1 MYEHIEGSW
10 VETDGEGHILDDT
23 HPIILARRVQEAEA
37 LGDQAYSEITELEEK
52 IAKMTEELRQAEITI
67 TELREDLEE
76 ANQLGLVAHK
86 LGRQEDLV
94 KNQQLKV
101 KNQQLKDECTMVT
114 EALFRNY
121 ENQCDWQGQDP
132 TDRENYYEED
142 YPEINTLFDE
152 RYGYEE
158 SSDEDE

>member
-23 HPIILARRVQEAEA
+23 HPIKLTRRVK
-37 LGDQAYSEITELEEK
+37 ELEDEVK
-52 IAKMTEELRQAEITI
+52 
-67 TELREDLEE
+67 ELREDLEE
-76 ANQLGLVAHK
+76 ANQLGLVAHQ
-86 LGRQEDLV
+86 LLCPAGV
-94 KNQQLKV
+94 KNQQLKDEV
-101 KNQQLKDECTMVT
+101 ASMATQRQQWKDECTMVT

-121 ENQCDWQGQDP
+121 ENQCSWQGQDP

-142 YPEINTLFDE
+142 YPEINALFDE

>member
-23 HPIILARRVQEAEA
+23 HPIKLARRVQE
-37 LGDQAYSEITELEEK
+37 LEELSVSTLRVK
-52 IAKMTEELRQAEITI
+52 ALQAGREAEKLRQAEITI